1 MNISELCVLNLQ
13 ILTLLVVRFIDHN
26 SCGPLATRKSCNVQ
40 WIPWMA
46 MDGNGWQWMAMDG
59 NGWQWHQWMGN
70 YCQFFCSRTLE
81 FIGYCKLRWL
91 TVTSKSLPVDWAIS
105 TVNLL
110 SNIKKTSG
118 TFRNSLAMFERGV
131 FVGEAWPIEQVPKA
145 SPRHCCIAR
154 KSSRDKTHETMVS

>member
-1 MNISELCVLNLQ
+1 MILVALVNISELCVLNLQ

-46 MDGNGWQWMAMDG
+46 MDGNGW
-59 NGWQWHQWMGN
+59 QWMGN

-145 SPRHCCIAR
+145 SPEALLHC
-154 KSSRDKTHETMVS
+154 